1 MTIFGP
7 DLASYQAGLD
17 VATLTDAAFV
27 TAKCTEG
34 ATYVNPD
41 YEGWRTSAKGAGKV
55 FWWYHFLVTTS
66 SPAAQAAHVKTNC
79 GDPTLPGMVD
89 FEPEAGSQPSFAFL
103 VSCIDALV
111 AEGLHPKL
119 VYAPQWYIDQLG
131 VTDLTALTSRGIL
144 LVSSDYPGAAGTG
157 PNQYA
162 ADGGDEG
169 AGWKP
174 YANVKPSVVPTIWQ
188 FTDRA
193 SEGGQLVDYNAFRGT
208 ADELAA
214 LLKEPPPTVS
224 APAPPSNPYPQIQQG
239 SAGDAVRTAQKLLN
253 EHAYGLAVDG
263 QFGPATKSATQDYQR
278 NHSLLVDGIIGAHTW
293 ASLLAGTTG
302 RPYPGAETRE
312 GDTGPLVRTCQQELL
327 TRGFNPDGV
336 DGQFGAHTKAA
347 VEGFQSRHSL
357 QVDGVIG
364 PHTWTALFS

>member
-1 MTIFGP
+1 MTILGP
-7 DLASYQAGLD
+7 DLASYEAGLD
-17 VATLTDAAFV
+17 VASLTDAAFV
-27 TAKCTEG
+27 SAKCTEG
-34 ATYVNPD
+34 STYVDPD
-41 YEGWRTSAKGAGKV
+41 YEGWRTSAKAAGQL

-66 SPAAQAAHVKTNC
+66 SPAAQAAHVKAHC
-79 GDPTLPGMVD
+79 GDSSLPGMVD
-89 FEPEAGSQPSFAFL
+89 FEPENGSQPTLAFL
-103 VSCIDALV
+103 VAFVDALV

-119 VYAPQWYIDQLG
+119 VYAPQWYINQLG

-144 LVSSDYPGAAGTG
+144 LVSSNYPEENGTG
-157 PNQYA
+157 PDQYK

-169 AGWKP
+169 VGWKP
-174 YANVKPSVVPTIWQ
+174 YAHVKPPVTPTIWQ
-188 FTDRA
+188 FTDSA
-193 SEGGQLVDYNAFRGT
+193 AEGGQKIDYNAFRGT
-208 ADELAA
+208 VEELAA
-214 LLKEPPPTVS
+214 LLNEPPPTVS
-224 APAPPSNPYPQIQQG
+224 APAPPSNPYPQIQRG

-263 QFGPATKSATQDYQR
+263 QFGPLTQRAAQDYQR

-302 RPYPGAETRE
+302 RSYPGHEIRE
-312 GDTGPLVRTCQQELL
+312 GDAGPLVRTCQQELL

-336 DGQFGAHTKAA
+336 DGQFGPNTKAA
-347 VEGFQSRHSL
+347 VEGFQSRHVL